1 MQVSSDL
8 RDIDKISKKFWT
20 LLGVGILTIA
30 IAISAIAVPAATEG
44 QKRSG
49 APPWLGLFGTAI
61 RPDGAMFI
69 VGSKALLLV
78 STDHGKSWTQTT
90 LKERAGDQLFQDRD
104 LYSIR
109 FTPDG
114 KLGLIVGENGTIMR
128 SADGGGTW
136 TAQTSGT
143 PKNLLKVFLLDDQ
156 TAVAVGADGT
166 IVRTTDGGAHW
177 QIIKCPKLITLFD
190 VTFTD
195 KNTGWAVGEFAT
207 VLNSTDGGQTW
218 KVVSGG
224 NTNDFTIGPYFTVNF
239 TDAQNGIAGGLA
251 GELATTYDGGK
262 TWKPAKLPDQVG
274 AYAVVVDAANKKVWA
289 GGTGG
294 RAFYQPIGGQWQEA
308 PRATFNDLSDIALS
322 GNEGVMVG
330 LNGTILLTDNAGE
343 QWQAVQ

>member
-1 MQVSSDL
+1 ML
-8 RDIDKISKKFWT
+8 
-20 LLGVGILTIA
+20 A
-30 IAISAIAVPAATEG
+30 IAISAMAAPTAPEG

-61 RPDGAMFI
+61 TPDGKIFI
-69 VGSKALLLV
+69 VGAKALLLV

-90 LKERAGDQLFQDRD
+90 LNERAGDQLFQDRD

-109 FTPDG
+109 FSPDT
-114 KLGLIVGENGTIMR
+114 KLGLIVGEDGTIMR
-128 SADGGGTW
+128 STDGGATW
-136 TAQTSGT
+136 TTETSGT
-143 PKNLLKVFLLDDQ
+143 SKNLLKVDLLDDQ

-166 IVRTTDGGAHW
+166 IVRTSDGGEHW
-177 QIIKCPKLITLFD
+177 QVIKSPKLITIFD
-190 VTFTD
+190 VSFTD

-224 NTNDFTIGPYFTVNF
+224 NTNDFTIGPYFTINF
-239 TDAQNGIAGGLA
+239 TDPQNGVAGGLA
-251 GELATTYDGGK
+251 GELATTNDGGK

-274 AYAVVVDAANKKVWA
+274 AYAVAVDAANKKVWA

-294 RAFYQPIGGQWQEA
+294 RAFYQPIGGAWQEA
-308 PRATFNDLSDIALS
+308 PRTTFNDLTDIALV